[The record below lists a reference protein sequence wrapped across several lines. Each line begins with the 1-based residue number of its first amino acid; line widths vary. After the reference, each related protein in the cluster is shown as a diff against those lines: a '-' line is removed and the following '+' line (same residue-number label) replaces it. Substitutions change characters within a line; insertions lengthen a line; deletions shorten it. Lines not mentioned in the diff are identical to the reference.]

1 MGSEMCI
8 RDRGY
13 QEFDTP
19 NFKIKL
25 VKSSQTI
32 AALQPKSAPGF
43 DFTPADRLERRASD
57 GFHHLGDLT
66 FRLRISNGAWRDF
79 STATKRT
86 AVNALPVAGQTLAS
100 ADLSSTLPADTP
112 IQVIRSWAID
122 DGQLVLRFEVKNK
135 SAAPVEIGA
144 LGIPVVFNN
153 IITGRN
159 LEQAHEKCSF
169 ADPYIGLDAGYLQV
183 TRLTGLGPTLVVVPD
198 GQTPFEAYP
207 VSYTHLTLPT
217 ILRV

>member
-1 MGSEMCI
+1 MRLIRRAVPGLSLVLILGSFTLAFSQQPSPTPTPTPTLGLEQ
-8 RDRGY
+8 GY

-66 FRLRISNGAWRDF
+66 FRLRTNNGAWRDF

-86 AVNALPVAGQTLAS
+86 AVNALSVFKGPRS
-100 ADLSSTLPADTP
+100 NDLNWGVGRQRRT
-112 IQVIRSWAID
+112 
-122 DGQLVLRFEVKNK
+122 EV
-135 SAAPVEIGA
+135 
-144 LGIPVVFNN
+144 
-153 IITGRN
+153 R
-159 LEQAHEKCSF
+159 
-169 ADPYIGLDAGYLQV
+169 
-183 TRLTGLGPTLVVVPD
+183 
-198 GQTPFEAYP
+198 
-207 VSYTHLTLPT
+207 
-217 ILRV
+217 